1 MSVAIAAWMA
11 GAPARADAPAV
22 IPLQGTLA
30 EADGGPVHGVH
41 VLRFA
46 IHDSETGGT
55 PLWTETQDVVVTDGM
70 LSTLVGESQPLD
82 LALFRDN
89 GVLWMEI
96 AVDASP
102 PFPRMQLATTPY
114 AAFAQYAGDARSVGG
129 VAASGLARTGHEH
142 DDRYYT
148 ETELGAAGSASV
160 HWGNLAGVPAG
171 FADGADDDTTYSA
184 GLGLMLTGTRF
195 SADPLYLEDRARAA
209 CYDTP
214 AELQAELD
222 SVYAPA
228 SHPTPW
234 TTLTGVPAGF
244 ADGMDNDTTY
254 SAGAGL
260 SLSGVNE
267 FAVRFA
273 GTGAATTAAR
283 SDHAHDW
290 ASLTGVPAGFAD
302 GIDNTG
308 LTAALVTIQG
318 PGLGDFRNNSS
329 VSTAGTWWT
338 IPNRTLAF
346 TKQSAGSRLR
356 ITYQDTLGTYGQF
369 YAGCEWRILLDGAQI
384 AFFSDADLD
393 GAFNWRMNNASHVVW
408 ATATAGARTIVVQN
422 RGNRGAWGAGTSEC
436 LQGWNTTGN
445 FLSVEEIP

>member
-1 MSVAIAAWMA
+1 MTIGFWTA
-11 GAPARADAPAV
+11 GTAARADAPAV

-30 EADGGPVHGVH
+30 EADGRPVQGVRT
-41 VLRFA
+41 LTFT

-55 PLWTETQDVVVTDGM
+55 PLWTETQDVDVVDGM
-70 LSTLVGESQPLD
+70 LSVLVGDAQPLD

-102 PFPRMQLATTPY
+102 PFPRMQLGTTPY

-129 VAASGLARTGHEH
+129 VAAGELARTGHEH

-148 ETELGAAGSASV
+148 EAELGAAGSASV

-171 FADGADDDTTYSA
+171 FADGVDNDTTYSA
-184 GLGLMLTGTRF
+184 GLGLQLTGTRF
-195 SADPLYLEDRARAA
+195 SADPLYLEDRARAV

-244 ADGMDNDTTY
+244 ADGVDADTTY

-260 SLSGVNE
+260 TLTGTT
-267 FAVRFA
+267 FAVAFGGS
-273 GTGAATTAAR
+273 GTAATAAR
-283 SDHAHDW
+283 SDHAHALPAPLTW
-290 ASLTGVPAGFAD
+290 ALAAEELFLPSGASGWSNNTVTTCGWVTMLGGYNVISGGCLTKTFAGLPAHAQMRVAFNYHFVDSWD
-302 GIDNTG
+302 GEEGYLLVDAVRRWG
-308 LTAALVTIQG
+308 RTAVFSGAPSTCGAGWGETLQY
-318 PGLGDFRNNSS
+318 S
-329 VSTAGTWWT
+329 VDVEFPHA
-338 IPNRTLAF
+338 
-346 TKQSAGSRLR
+346 AGSAVVAVCSSLDQAAADESFGFGNLR
-356 ITYQDTLGTYGQF
+356 IYV
-369 YAGCEWRILLDGAQI
+369 R
-384 AFFSDADLD
+384 
-393 GAFNWRMNNASHVVW
+393 
-408 ATATAGARTIVVQN
+408 
-422 RGNRGAWGAGTSEC
+422 
-436 LQGWNTTGN
+436 
-445 FLSVEEIP
+445 